1 MWIYTTLGF
10 ISAVEDK
17 KNPDLLLVR
26 SRDREAL
33 ELVLDQIELA
43 GAAEGPDGR
52 PVEVLGTENI
62 IEGAGTDYRYRVVM
76 TRGTFAV
83 FLQHYVLNLLD
94 YKNFKDALT
103 ASRGK
108 VYHDVA
114 FDVWNANWA
123 LDDRVG
129 ELAPDPEAVGRRKAW
144 R

>member
-52 PVEVLGTENI
+52 PVEDLGDADI
-62 IEGAGTDYRYRVVM
+62 VEGAGTDYRYRVVM

-83 FLQHYVLNLLD
+83 FLQHYALNLLD

-103 ASRGK
+103 ASRGE

-129 ELAPDPEAVGRRKAW
+129 ELAPDRTAAGRRKAW